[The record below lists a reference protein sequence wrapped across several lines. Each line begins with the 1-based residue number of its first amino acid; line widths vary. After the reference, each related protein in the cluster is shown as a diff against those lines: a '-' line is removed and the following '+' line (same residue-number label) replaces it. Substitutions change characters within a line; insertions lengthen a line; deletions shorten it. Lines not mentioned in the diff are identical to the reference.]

1 MLHLRPSCSLVLL
14 LSVPSFVACGYGDH
28 ARDNNGC
35 YGPGNGS
42 YAASTSVEQA
52 TIDTDQAL
60 DVDPGAGAGAFIEYD
75 TGGTYHVSTS
85 CDVAQGNPCYWD
97 ILVTPLNCAAIQN
110 VAAVDLE
117 SDDSVSVD
125 AGNQVHLVAYTDKD
139 FDGFTLQ
146 TDPGAGIE
154 LDALLDNGA
163 ANRYL
168 FWVGDGALHTGA
180 PSNPVDLLP
189 SSP

>member
-1 MLHLRPSCSLVLL
+1 LL

-28 ARDNNGC
+28 AHDGNGC

-42 YAASTSVEQA
+42 YAASTTVEQA
-52 TIDTDQAL
+52 NIDTDQAL

-75 TGGTYHVSTS
+75 TGGTYHINTS

-117 SDDSVSVD
+117 SDDSVSVE
-125 AGNQVHLVAYTDKD
+125 AGNQAHLVAYTDQD